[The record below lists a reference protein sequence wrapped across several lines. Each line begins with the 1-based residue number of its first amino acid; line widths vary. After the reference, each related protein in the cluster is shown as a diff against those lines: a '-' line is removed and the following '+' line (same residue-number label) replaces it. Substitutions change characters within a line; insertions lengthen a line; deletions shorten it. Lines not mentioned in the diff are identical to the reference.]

1 MKSENEEVS
10 GRNKIPNGRWREQPI
25 FKLQLSLPDTVT
37 PCTRN
42 KIQ

>member
-25 FKLQLSLPDTVT
+25 FA
-37 PCTRN
+37 CTADAHSF
-42 KIQ
+42 

>member
-25 FKLQLSLPDTVT
+25 LKLQLSPPRHLVPEIKYS
-37 PCTRN
+37 R
-42 KIQ
+42 